1 MYWKK
6 DGFQEFLAFS
16 LINHLHTCLLT
27 FGVNSFNS
35 FQKKINRFLKY
46 SRDKEIKVRD
56 SISILAHVTLTDL

>member
-1 MYWKK
+1 M
-6 DGFQEFLAFS
+6 GFKNFWPSHLF
-16 LINHLHTCLLT
+16 IHLHTCLLT

-56 SISILAHVTLTDL
+56 SISILAHVTLIDL